1 MASLYVNAASLLVM
15 WARKLRSF
23 AGDNV
28 LLTWP
33 SKAEAKAL
41 FSFAAPMMVALVCK
55 VYMGL
60 SVTLSAVALGTTAL
74 AANQVVESLYWLFCP
89 FGDAF
94 SLCMQAYLPPLLLK
108 GRSLAQQL
116 QASAMRAAGGF
127 GLLAAAL
134 AALIPVFASSLFTSS
149 RPVTTVMAL
158 TAPTLGLSILTYV
171 LSCTVEGMLIA
182 RKQLRFLAITH
193 IANTLGLAVGLRL
206 LHSLPGCGLE
216 HVWLAIGLV
225 NLLRI
230 LEFRFGV
237 ARADLR
243 LVTRQPILS
252 PSGRAR
258 YPSHPP
264 SPSPSPSPSPEPR

>member
-1 MASLYVNAASLLVM
+1 MSS
-15 WARKLRSF
+15 
-23 AGDNV
+23 
-28 LLTWP
+28 
-33 SKAEAKAL
+33 SK
-41 FSFAAPMMVALVCK
+41 SM
-55 VYMGL
+55 
-60 SVTLSAVALGTTAL
+60 
-74 AANQVVESLYWLFCP
+74 
-89 FGDAF
+89 
-94 SLCMQAYLPPLLLK
+94 
-108 GRSLAQQL
+108 
-116 QASAMRAAGGF
+116 
-127 GLLAAAL
+127 
-134 AALIPVFASSLFTSS
+134 S
-149 RPVTTVMAL
+149 RVQSH
-158 TAPTLGLSILTYV
+158 LGLSILTYV